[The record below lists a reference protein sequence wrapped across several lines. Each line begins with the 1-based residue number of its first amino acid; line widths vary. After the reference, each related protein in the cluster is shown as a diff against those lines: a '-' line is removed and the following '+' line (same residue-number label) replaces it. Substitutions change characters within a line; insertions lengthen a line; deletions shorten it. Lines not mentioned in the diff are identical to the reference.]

1 MLIFARRQ
9 MAVRYKKQA
18 GENDRLI
25 FALQNLPREKQ
36 RIYFKIKQIA
46 KYSCQIHAIWLEKS
60 LHIDERDPRFCRSVF
75 RRERCKKGSLK
86 VYECVCMRNRKENN
100 CD

>member
-18 GENDRLI
+18 GENDGLM

-36 RIYFKIKQIA
+36 RIHFEIAKIA
-46 KYSCQIHAIWLEKS
+46 KYSCQIHAIWCEKS
-60 LHIDERDPRFCRSVF
+60 LHIDERDPRFLPSCFSTRAMQEGIFKSI
-75 RRERCKKGSLK
+75 
-86 VYECVCMRNRKENN
+86 
-100 CD
+100 